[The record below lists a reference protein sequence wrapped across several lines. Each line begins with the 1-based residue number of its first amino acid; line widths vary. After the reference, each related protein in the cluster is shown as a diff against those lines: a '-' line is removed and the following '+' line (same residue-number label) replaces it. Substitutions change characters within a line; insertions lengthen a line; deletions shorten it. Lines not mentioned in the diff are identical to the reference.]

1 MSRCLTLRACLFVA
15 ALATGFIAFLLIGLF
30 APASAPVSASALPK
44 STPAALADRPSGI
57 ADCGPA
63 WQVITS
69 PNVSPYDELHSVAAQ
84 SDADVWAVGH
94 SSNGRTLT
102 EHWDGIAWSVVPSP
116 NRGSGDS
123 ELLSVSAISAADV
136 WAVGDSVSDSVHVAL
151 TEHWDGRAWTV
162 VPSPNIG
169 TDPNYLNAVAAV
181 SSSDVWAVG
190 YYFNGTTRRTL
201 TEHWNGSA
209 WNIVQSGNVGTGNN
223 VLSGVSAA
231 SGNDVWAVGDT
242 PDHELIEH
250 WNGTEWSVV
259 PGPQARGLYAVAAL
273 SSTDVWAVGSADPV
287 SFGTSTLTEHWD
299 GTAWS
304 VVPSSDVDQF
314 NTLYSIS
321 AVSSNDIWAVGVHYS
336 LSQGATSGG
345 ETHALLEHWDGM
357 AWSAMPGA
365 DLPSSEYIYAVA
377 TWGGNAWAVGN
388 TEHVTLSALIE
399 HYTAGP
405 CPPTFTPVPP
415 RCPSER
421 FTDVCPGDYF
431 YQYILDLSD
440 LGIIAGYNTVPP
452 CAGPAHIPCFR
463 PDLWSTRGQIAK
475 IISLAAGFNEDVTG
489 QTFEDVPPNRA
500 FYLYIERMVRR
511 GIITGYPC
519 GGLGEP
525 CNANNDPYFRPGNT
539 VSRGQVCKMV
549 CIAFGFTEP
558 VGMQDFE
565 DVPPGHTY
573 YDYIQRLAGRN
584 IINGYPCGGPGE
596 PCGPSV
602 LPFFRPAGS
611 VSRGQITKI
620 VDLARTQPTP
630 TPIATTTGSPA
641 PTDTPTPLATGTVVD
656 TATLTPTTA
665 PTYTAT
671 GIPTSTP

>member
-1 MSRCLTLRACLFVA
+1 MPRFTALRACLFLI
-15 ALATGFIAFLLIGLF
+15 ALISFMAFFLFGLF
-30 APASAPVSASALPK
+30 TPASAPVSALTLPE
-44 STPAALADRPSGI
+44 SIPNVVADRPSGLS
-57 ADCGPA
+57 DCGPA
-63 WQVITS
+63 WQVMAS
-69 PNVSPYDELHSVAAQ
+69 PNVTSSDELHGVAAL
-84 SDADVWAVGH
+84 SDSDVWAVGF

-116 NRGSGDS
+116 NLGSGDS

-136 WAVGDSVSDSVHVAL
+136 WAVGDSVRDSIHVTL
-151 TEHWDGRAWTV
+151 TEHWDGRAWSV

-169 TDPNYLNAVAAV
+169 TGPNYLNAVAAV

-190 YYFNGTTRRTL
+190 TYFNGATQRAL
-201 TEHWNGSA
+201 TEHLNGSA
-209 WNIVQSGNVGTGNN
+209 WDIVQSPNVGAGNN

-231 SGNDVWAVGDT
+231 SGSDVWAVGDT

-273 SSTDVWAVGSADPV
+273 SRTDVWAVGSADSH
-287 SFGTSTLTEHWD
+287 SFGTSTLTQHWD
-299 GTAWS
+299 GIAWS

-314 NTLYSIS
+314 NTFYGIS

-336 LSQGATSGG
+336 LAPYATPG
-345 ETHALLEHWDGM
+345 ETHALLEHWDGT
-357 AWSAMPGA
+357 AWSVMPGA
-365 DLPSSEYIYAVA
+365 DVHSNEYMYGVSI
-377 TWGGNAWAVGN
+377 WGGNAWAVGN
-388 TEHVTLSALIE
+388 TAYITPSTLIE

-415 RCPSER
+415 RCPGER

-440 LGIIAGYNTVPP
+440 LGIIGGYNTVPP

-489 QTFEDVPPNRA
+489 QTFEDVPPNHT
-500 FYLYIERMVRR
+500 FYLYIERMASR
-511 GIITGYPC
+511 GIIAGYPC
-519 GGLGEP
+519 GAPGEP

-549 CIAFGFTEP
+549 CIAFGFSEP
-558 VGMQDFE
+558 VGPQDFE
-565 DVPPGHTY
+565 DVPPGHTF
-573 YDYIQRLAGRN
+573 YDYIQRLAARN
-584 IINGYPCGGPGE
+584 IVNGYPCGAQGE
-596 PCGPSV
+596 PCGPWY

-630 TPIATTTGSPA
+630 TPTAATTGSPA
-641 PTDTPTPLATGTVVD
+641 STDTPTPAS
-656 TATLTPTTA
+656 TTA
-665 PTYTAT
+665 PTYIAT
-671 GIPTSTP
+671 GTPTSTP